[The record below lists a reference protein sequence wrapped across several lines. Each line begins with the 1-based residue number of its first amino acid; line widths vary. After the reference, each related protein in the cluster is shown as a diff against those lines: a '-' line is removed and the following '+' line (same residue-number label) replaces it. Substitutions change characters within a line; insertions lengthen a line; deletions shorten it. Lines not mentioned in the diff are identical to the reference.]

1 MRGFDRIVRLVAGE
15 LYDPVGSVPVRA
27 QVAGR
32 LRRGHSAHRD
42 GPLVRARQ
50 ADYIAGGG
58 HAYRGASVD
67 YSVFRFAGEL
77 DVPAGPRFGQRSV
90 SVRFDYQVA
99 HTRIVVF
106 HVRGPPVVLKG
117 IAAVR
122 LVVAEDRSRSE
133 QRVPDSLRGGL
144 VVAVSLDDQR
154 IEPECDVERIER
166 KHALVHRVDVKGI
179 VGQRRRSA
187 GSFVTFQAGREQGGA
202 PCHQE
207 Q

>member
-1 MRGFDRIVRLVAGE
+1 MRSGESVAAAVFVRIFPDSDFGLGVAQFRVVLSEKLDIDRVLSRYVARQIDRQLSLGDGIPGRAFRIIIERNGGACVDAQLVLVGRRVHFVHRLAVEYLCRNRVVRGFDRIVRLVAGE

-77 DVPAGPRFGQRSV
+77 DVPAGV
-90 SVRFDYQVA
+90 
-99 HTRIVVF
+99 
-106 HVRGPPVVLKG
+106 
-117 IAAVR
+117 
-122 LVVAEDRSRSE
+122 
-133 QRVPDSLRGGL
+133 
-144 VVAVSLDDQR
+144 
-154 IEPECDVERIER
+154 
-166 KHALVHRVDVKGI
+166 
-179 VGQRRRSA
+179 RSA
-187 GSFVTFQAGREQGGA
+187 
-202 PCHQE
+202 
-207 Q
+207 

>member
-1 MRGFDRIVRLVAGE
+1 MFQRG
-15 LYDPVGSVPVRA
+15 
-27 QVAGR
+27 
-32 LRRGHSAHRD
+32 
-42 GPLVRARQ
+42 
-50 ADYIAGGG
+50 
-58 HAYRGASVD
+58 
-67 YSVFRFAGEL
+67 
-77 DVPAGPRFGQRSV
+77 FGQRSV

-166 KHALVHRVDVKGI
+166 KHALPGFI
-179 VGQRRRSA
+179 TCRS
-187 GSFVTFQAGREQGGA
+187 
-202 PCHQE
+202 
-207 Q
+207 